1 MKKCERCGEKDI
13 PKKLHYCTE
22 CREIRKKEAYER
34 RLARQREGYYQTTRS
49 GGGMKFLKV
58 ENMFTTK
65 LSKSGT
71 IRLCIAV
78 IRQAIRDKKWEWLE
92 SDNSDIYFDLAE
104 MDKSTALGKFR
115 KKN

>member
-1 MKKCERCGEKDI
+1 MKKCERCKEVDI
-13 PKKLHYCTE
+13 PKKLHYCDE

-49 GGGMKFLKV
+49 GGMKFLKV
-58 ENMFTTK
+58 ENKFTTK

-71 IRLCIAV
+71 IRLGVAV

-92 SDNSDIYFDLAE
+92 SENSDIFFDLAE
-104 MDKSTALGKFR
+104 MDKGKFFDKVV
-115 KKN
+115 KK